1 MSNPTAPAPNKKS
14 VDSAIFGYDGIIIN
28 FKKKYVKEQLKIIA
42 NKILFLIV
50 FNLISSYNRIHNK

>member
-28 FKKKYVKEQLKIIA
+28 FKKKYVKEQLKIIV
-42 NKILFLIV
+42 NKILFLIL
-50 FNLISSYNRIHNK
+50 FNYLL